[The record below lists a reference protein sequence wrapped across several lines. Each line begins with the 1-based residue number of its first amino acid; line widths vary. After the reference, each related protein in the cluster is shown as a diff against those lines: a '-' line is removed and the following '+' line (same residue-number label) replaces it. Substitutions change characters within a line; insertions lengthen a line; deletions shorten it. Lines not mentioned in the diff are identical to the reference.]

1 MMIVGVSPYV
11 IYLYNYILLVYFVNK
26 IDQLY
31 EDEEVAIIIKN
42 WELMAV
48 EAVKNP
54 NLNIN
59 RIVLNIIKYNFY
71 LIAAIILLAT

>member
-1 MMIVGVSPYV
+1 
-11 IYLYNYILLVYFVNK
+11 
-26 IDQLY
+26 
-31 EDEEVAIIIKN
+31 
-42 WELMAV
+42 MAV

-59 RIVLNIIKYNFY
+59 RIVLNIINNNFY

>member
-42 WELMAV
+42 
-48 EAVKNP
+48 
-54 NLNIN
+54 
-59 RIVLNIIKYNFY
+59 
-71 LIAAIILLAT
+71 

>member
-1 MMIVGVSPYV
+1 MIVGVSPYV

-59 RIVLNIIKYNFY
+59 RIVLNIINNNFY